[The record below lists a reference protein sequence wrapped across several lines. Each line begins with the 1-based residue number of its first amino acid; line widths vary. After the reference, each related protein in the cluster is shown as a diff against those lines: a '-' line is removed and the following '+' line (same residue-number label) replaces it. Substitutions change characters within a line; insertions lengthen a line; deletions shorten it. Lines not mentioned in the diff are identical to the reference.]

1 MLVIQIHDLFFE
13 EFSLE
18 HVFDGKFF
26 GVLYFGDDLLQ
37 FLWLKHC
44 IWFDYGDCER

>member
-18 HVFDGKFF
+18 HVLNDKFF
-26 GVLYFGDDLLQ
+26 GVLYFGDDLL
-37 FLWLKHC
+37 
-44 IWFDYGDCER
+44 